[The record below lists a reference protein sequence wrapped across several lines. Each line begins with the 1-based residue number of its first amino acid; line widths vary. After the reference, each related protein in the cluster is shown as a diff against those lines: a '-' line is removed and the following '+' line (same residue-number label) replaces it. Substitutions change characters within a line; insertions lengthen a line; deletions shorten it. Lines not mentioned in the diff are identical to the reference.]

1 MALWALGVPGN
12 AGSVL
17 PPRASLLEDPHVF
30 DLNPVLEG
38 FAQQMECGV
47 TGGAPNPLYGE
58 VEVALNDALG
68 RAIYGE
74 IDAATAL
81 DEAAM
86 EGEAILSR

>member
-1 MALWALGVPGN
+1 MALWALGIPDN
-12 AGSVL
+12 RARCSR
-17 PPRASLLEDPHVF
+17 RASLWNPNVF

-47 TGGAPNPLYGE
+47 TGGAPNPLRRGRGRPQRC
-58 VEVALNDALG
+58 LG

-81 DEAAM
+81 DEAAF
-86 EGEAILSR
+86 EGEAILNR

>member
-1 MALWALGVPGN
+1 MALWALGVPDN

-17 PPRASLLEDPHVF
+17 PPRASLLEDPKVF

-47 TGGAPNPLYGE
+47 TGGAPNVRYGE